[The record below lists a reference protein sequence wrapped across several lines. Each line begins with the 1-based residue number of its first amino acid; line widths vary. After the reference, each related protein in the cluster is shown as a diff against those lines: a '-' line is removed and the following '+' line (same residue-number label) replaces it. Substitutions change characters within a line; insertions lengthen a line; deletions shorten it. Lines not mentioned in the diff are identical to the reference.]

1 MGQDS
6 PRGSDMSGAALY
18 RLAQA
23 DPTAHSYIAT
33 HVNAYPELVSWIAQ
47 YSPDPQAR
55 NLANARIQNPL
66 AASQPEASQP
76 TAQSQ
81 GATPPSHGYSP
92 ITPSHSQ
99 PAQPATTPGTLPD
112 QRPKKTRIIALAAIL
127 LVIIVILVSVF
138 LLWPDRSDDGS
149 ISPQNQTPSPSSSEQ
164 TDKEVESPPL
174 VSDTFDPYVGPIP
187 SFTDLTFDGAVEFPR
202 SVDSGTLFDP
212 RSNVI
217 ADGATLFHYV
227 DGEVVELATEA
238 KDIERYI
245 ALYNAT
251 AIALNKDQ
259 NGVTIID
266 ASNGDVIATYE
277 AENAMRIVRGVISQD
292 NIYVFEQV
300 AESSQPSTVAIDTRG
315 NVVWEKSN
323 FGFDLDCPAG
333 TQTNAQ
339 NGVRWIHGERE
350 CTTMLDTTTGSVYE
364 RDTGR
369 VIGQYPEAVVIYEE
383 NRAVIYDADMSV
395 ISSGYDIS
403 RDKLLSPAGLKDV
416 AGRTPYLSDVVTLN
430 DLKRGLE
437 KLETAPPDA
446 GFYGVI
452 GAGRIVEADFDAD
465 KNVTW
470 RGNTYACD
478 DGFDIVDGGN
488 QMVCYRS
495 DGVLQLYEAG
505 STEVL
510 DQFSPNF
517 TVPCIER
524 FNGATWVLRNNNG
537 KAYLLGQ

>member
-1 MGQDS
+1 MSQDS
-6 PRGSDMSGAALY
+6 PRGSDMSGDALY
-18 RLAQA
+18 RLAQS

-33 HVNAYPELVSWIAQ
+33 HVNAYPELLTWIAQ

-66 AASQPEASQP
+66 AAPQPEVSQS
-76 TAQSQ
+76 TAPPQ
-81 GATPPSHGYSP
+81 GALPTTYGSPATTPPHA
-92 ITPSHSQ
+92 Q
-99 PAQPATTPGTLPD
+99 PAQPATTPQTPHD

-127 LVIIVILVSVF
+127 LLIIVILVSVF
-138 LLWPDRSDDGS
+138 LLWPDQSDDGS
-149 ISPQNQTPSPSSSEQ
+149 NSSHNQSPSPSSSEQ
-164 TDKEVESPPL
+164 TDKEVESPPV
-174 VSDTFDPYVGPIP
+174 VSDTFDPYVDSIP
-187 SFTDLTFDGAVEFPR
+187 SFTDLSFDRSVKFPR
-202 SVDSGTLFDP
+202 SVDSSTLFDP

-227 DGEVVELATEA
+227 EGEVVELATEA

-251 AIALNKDQ
+251 AIALNKGQ

-266 ASNGDVIATYE
+266 ASNGDVIATYD
-277 AENAMRIVRGVISQD
+277 ADNAMRIVRGVISQD

-300 AESSQPSTVAIDTRG
+300 AESSQPSIVAIDSRG

-323 FGFDLDCPAG
+323 FGFDLDCPEG
-333 TQTNAQ
+333 TQANAQ

-369 VIGQYPEAVVIYEE
+369 VIGQYPEAVVVYEE

-395 ISSGYDIS
+395 ISSDYDIS
-403 RDKLLSPAGLKDV
+403 RDKLLSPAGLKDM
-416 AGRTPYLSDVVTLN
+416 AGRTPHLSDVVTLN
-430 DLKRGLE
+430 DLKRGL
-437 KLETAPPDA
+437 KSLETSPPSS

-452 GAGRIVEADFDAD
+452 GGGRIVEADFDAD

-478 DGFDIVDGGN
+478 DGFDVIKGGD

-495 DGVLQLYEAG
+495 DGIIRFYEAG
-505 STEVL
+505 STDAL
-510 DQFSPNF
+510 SQFSPDF

-524 FNGATWVLRNNNG
+524 FNGATWVVRNNHG
-537 KAYLLGQ
+537 TAYLLEQ